1 MASFK
6 KKIRQNAHCEVSS
19 LGLEFQVSSFG
30 LGIFDGVSVSK
41 VYPSHGLSNDMQR
54 ATCHWYWSRGL
65 QSRLP
70 HYIELQS
77 NSHIISAF
85 LLPGYLEVNNWL
97 KRVSL

>member
-1 MASFK
+1 MATFK
-6 KKIRQNAHCEVSS
+6 KKIRQNAQIVKSRVSV
-19 LGLEFQVSSFG
+19 LEFQVSSFG

-85 LLPGYLEVNNWL
+85 LLPGYLEVNNW
-97 KRVSL
+97 